1 MATAMQGMGV
11 WSAPAGEDLSGALFT
26 FVTLHSDGLVY
37 QANSGDAV
45 AGVLVEGDTAGN
57 YVTFQY
63 SDVVKVTLG
72 ATLTPGTRVMSDNS
86 GNAVAA
92 IDSPVNGGYEAGMLL
107 SGGNS
112 GEIAT
117 LLLNVAAV

>member
-1 MATAMQGMGV
+1 MATGMQGVGV
-11 WSAPAGEDLSGALFT
+11 WSAPAGEDLSNALFT
-26 FVTLHSDGLVY
+26 FVTIHADGLVY
-37 QANSGDAV
+37 QANAGEAC

-57 YVTFQY
+57 FVTFQY

-72 ATLTPGTRVMSDNS
+72 ATLAAGSRVMSDSS
-86 GNAVAA
+86 GAAVAA
-92 IDSPVNGGYEAGMLL
+92 VDSPIGNYEAGMLL
-107 SGGNS
+107 SGGDS